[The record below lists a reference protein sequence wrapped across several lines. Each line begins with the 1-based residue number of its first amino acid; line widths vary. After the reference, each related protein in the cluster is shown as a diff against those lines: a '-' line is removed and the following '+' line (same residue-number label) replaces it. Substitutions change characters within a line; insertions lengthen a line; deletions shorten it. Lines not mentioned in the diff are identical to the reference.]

1 MFVCLFVLKSAKKC
15 FRVEEIQKQKKLY
28 SLHRRIDGER
38 GVSDVNYTR
47 VVTIPPELSAGVP
60 LSASLVVEFGG
71 VAHGGAV
78 SVANADGSDEQLV
91 AVHYG
96 AMMPFSADISSHRCV
111 AVGVCTLRVVACVTP
126 PHPTSVNSICQIS
139 SHLLFSVSVCA
150 QRVVASSGR
159 DHTALCFYIATR
171 ENLSKSLVE
180 NV

>member
-1 MFVCLFVLKSAKKC
+1 MCECLFVCLFVLKSVKF
-15 FRVEEIQKQKKLY
+15 FRAEEIQQQKKLH

-47 VVTIPPELSAGVP
+47 VVTIPPELSVGVP

-111 AVGVCTLRVVACVTP
+111 TAGVCTLRVVACVTP
-126 PHPTSVNSICQIS
+126 PHPTSVISTCQS
-139 SHLLFSVSVCA
+139 DLVALASLSACA
-150 QRVVASSGR
+150 PS
-159 DHTALCFYIATR
+159 AL
-171 ENLSKSLVE
+171 
-180 NV
+180 